1 MELKGK
7 TEKKEKMYKIF
18 MKRIFKNERIFTI
31 YMVLTLVGIV
41 DLVTAFIIRII
52 MEKERWCIR
61 TLRSYDTQIQTHVTC
76 KYSWISR

>member
-52 MEKERWCIR
+52 TEKKDGV
-61 TLRSYDTQIQTHVTC
+61 YGP
-76 KYSWISR
+76 